1 MIWDSPAFKAGLDVG
16 DTIVAVNGKAYDGDV
31 LKDAIV
37 AAKTDKNPI
46 KLTVKHDD
54 DFRDVAIDYH
64 DGPRYPHLVKV
75 GTGETGLDKLL
86 APK

>member
-1 MIWDSPAFKAGLDVG
+1 
-16 DTIVAVNGKAYDGDV
+16 V

-46 KLTVKHDD
+46 HFTVKHDD

-64 DGPRYPHLVKV
+64 DGPRYPHLVKI

-86 APK
+86 EPRP